1 MSSAAQRRDGSG
13 RRWRMSKRKR
23 QGAILSII
31 ARHQV
36 ATQEEL
42 VERLHRAGILTTQ
55 ATVSRDIAELGLMRV
70 AGPEGHY
77 IKPEDGLGAASP
89 AGREGKLRRLLR
101 DLPLTVRRGQGI
113 AVLTTTPGSASP
125 LASGIDGAG
134 WPEVLGTVAGDD
146 TIFVAL
152 ALQPRAYGGARAP
165 PRAGR

>member
-1 MSSAAQRRDGSG
+1 
-13 RRWRMSKRKR
+13 MSKRKR
-23 QGAILSII
+23 QEAILSII
-31 ARHQV
+31 AKHQV

-77 IKPEDGLGAASP
+77 IKPEDGLGAAST
-89 AGREGKLRRLLR
+89 AGREEKLRRLLR

-152 ALQPRAYGGARAP
+152 TLQSRAYSGLAQRLALLGAYVQP
-165 PRAGR
+165 ED